1 MKAFSRI
8 ILYLFIFL
16 IIFGGINLLISSFQ
30 ESYPWPKIIE
40 GTYGIRAYKYI
51 KNDNKVKIGM
61 KNSFIIG
68 IAATFLSVLLA
79 YPLAKK
85 LKMVKTKKLLSA
97 IVFLP
102 FVIGGTSVGFG
113 LQQIFLKMGLAGTT
127 FGIIFVQLAYII
139 PYAVWILLPGFEY
152 ISEDKIFAAKMLGAG
167 SGAIVRDII
176 IPTMSPFILTALS
189 MGFILSFSQYY
200 LTVIIGI
207 GLVET
212 YSTVIFPF
220 IIVKDRAL
228 SSAMSLIFVALNL
241 IFILIIQFILGVIK
255 RRKRWKI

>member
-1 MKAFSRI
+1 MKAFSRT

-40 GTYGIRAYKYI
+40 GTYGNRAYKYI
-51 KNDNKVKIGM
+51 KNDNKVKIGI

-68 IAATFLSVLLA
+68 IAATFLSVILA

-85 LKMVKTKKLLSA
+85 IKMVKTKKLLSA

-139 PYAVWILLPGFEY
+139 PYAVWILLPGFQY
-152 ISEDKIFAAKMLGAG
+152 VNEDIIFAAKMLGAG
-167 SGAIVRDII
+167 AVDIITEII

-241 IFILIIQFILGVIK
+241 IFILIIQFVLTVIK

>member
-16 IIFGGINLLISSFQ
+16 IIFGGVNLLISSFQ

-40 GTYGIRAYKYI
+40 GTYGTRAYKYI
-51 KNDNKVKIGM
+51 KNDNKVKIGI

-85 LKMVKTKKLLSA
+85 IKTVKTKKLLSA

-127 FGIIFVQLAYII
+127 FGIIFVQL
-139 PYAVWILLPGFEY
+139 WILLPGFEY

-241 IFILIIQFILGVIK
+241 LFISIIQFILGVIK

>member
-1 MKAFSRI
+1 
-8 ILYLFIFL
+8 
-16 IIFGGINLLISSFQ
+16 
-30 ESYPWPKIIE
+30 
-40 GTYGIRAYKYI
+40 
-51 KNDNKVKIGM
+51 
-61 KNSFIIG
+61 
-68 IAATFLSVLLA
+68 
-79 YPLAKK
+79 
-85 LKMVKTKKLLSA
+85 
-97 IVFLP
+97 
-102 FVIGGTSVGFG
+102 
-113 LQQIFLKMGLAGTT
+113 
-127 FGIIFVQLAYII
+127 
-139 PYAVWILLPGFEY
+139 
-152 ISEDKIFAAKMLGAG
+152 MLGAG

-241 IFILIIQFILGVIK
+241 IFILIIQLVLTVIK